1 MKQILAVLSLL
12 MLTSFAV
19 FAQSDL
25 QVLAVVK
32 LTKNESITL
41 KQLKTRCETYE
52 KQMGGRTLTV
62 DEKKQVLDTL
72 IEERLIVQA
81 AAKEGISIPDSY
93 VDQYF
98 AQYVSQLAGANV
110 SEKEFEEIVKKS
122 YGKTLDQLLIEQ
134 TGMNKTEYKNQLKNT
149 LLMQQYVV
157 QKNQAEIQ
165 KVAATDD
172 EIRMA
177 YESNKSS
184 FVWNDMIKMLLVI
197 VPQGSNPEAAKQ
209 KTVDFLSKYKS
220 KALTAEQIAVQSQAE
235 NSGFQAGVGLF
246 PKTEAAAA
254 GIGMPLQNLIFV
266 FNQNEGY
273 TSDVEETADDFRFI
287 SVIKKYD
294 AKMLAIG
301 DLVQPETTVTVY
313 DYIRS
318 SLTQQKQQNYAN
330 NAANTVA
337 IELHTAE
344 NVDMKKT
351 GAALDKLLEWGK

>member
-1 MKQILAVLSLL
+1 MKKIIAVLSIL

-19 FAQSDL
+19 FAQSDI
-25 QVLAVVK
+25 QPIAVVK
-32 LTKNESITL
+32 LNKNESITL
-41 KQLKTRCETYE
+41 KQLKTRCATYE
-52 KQMGGRTLTV
+52 KQIGRTLTV
-62 DEKKQVLDTL
+62 DERKQVLDTL
-72 IEERLIVQA
+72 IEEALVVQA
-81 AAKEGISIPDSY
+81 ATKAGIAIPDSA

-98 AQYVSQLAGANV
+98 AQSMSQSLGVNV
-110 SEKEFEEIVKKS
+110 TEKDLEELLKKQQ
-122 YGKTLDQLLIEQ
+122 GKTLDEVLTEQ
-134 TGMNKTEYKNQLKNT
+134 TGMNKADYKKHLKNV

-165 KVAATDD
+165 KVAATDE

-184 FVWNDMIKMLLVI
+184 FVWNDMVKMLLVI
-197 VPQGSNPEAAKQ
+197 VPKGSNPDAAKQ
-209 KTVDFLSKYKS
+209 KTTDFLTKYKA
-220 KALTAEQIAVQSQAE
+220 KTLTAEQIAVQSQAE
-235 NSGFQAGVGLF
+235 NSGFQAGLGVF

-266 FNQNEGY
+266 FSQGEGY
-273 TSDVEETADDFRFI
+273 TSDVEETANDYRFI

-313 DYIRS
+313 DYIRAN
-318 SLTQQKQQNYAN
+318 LTQQKQQIYMN
-330 NAANTVA
+330 NAATTLA
-337 IELHTAE
+337 KELHTAE

-351 GAALDKLLEWGK
+351 GDALNKLLDWGK